1 MSTPRQGRNASIMLA
16 LATTVAGVAAS
27 ASWAQNRPAV
37 APAAATPS
45 SAEVVRQK
53 EALVRSLLG
62 DSPLAARL
70 NASQNADAKRFF
82 ATAQDHYNQAALHL
96 QTGDTA
102 KAEQFLNDA
111 MWNIGRARQLVP
123 DAASRL
129 VEDKVRY
136 ARLLQGIDS
145 LRASYAR
152 HLARAK
158 ERPPGGASERE
169 LERIDALLD
178 DAKTQMNAEKA
189 QEAVRTLEQAEKALL
204 VGINRLLGSTTL
216 EYAEKFD
223 TPAEEFAYE
232 VERNRSLS
240 DLVPLAL
247 AEIKPSED
255 ARRLITRYVEL
266 NRTMREQALHEAGD
280 KDHKAALKS
289 IRTGTGYL
297 QRALQAAGLVM
308 PKEATSETSD

>member
-1 MSTPRQGRNASIMLA
+1 
-16 LATTVAGVAAS
+16 
-27 ASWAQNRPAV
+27 RPTV

-62 DSPLAARL
+62 DSPLAARV

-152 HLARAK
+152 HLARANAK
-158 ERPPGGASERE
+158 ERSPGGASERD
-169 LERIDALLD
+169 LERIDVLLD